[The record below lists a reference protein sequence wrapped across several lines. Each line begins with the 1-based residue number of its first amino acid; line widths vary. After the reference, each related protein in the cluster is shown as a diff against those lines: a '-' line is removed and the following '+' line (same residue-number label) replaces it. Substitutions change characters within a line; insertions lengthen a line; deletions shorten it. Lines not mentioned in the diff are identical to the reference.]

1 LILEVCEANSS
12 FSYKP
17 KGEKKMNKQ
26 RKMETLAIL
35 ALLMASMT
43 LLTMP
48 VQAALPTTNYTGGP
62 LPAGVTPDVTLD
74 TIPYLSVSPNPIG
87 VGQPL
92 LVNIWVQPATQV
104 NRAHT
109 GYSVTFT
116 KPDGTTATVGPMNS
130 YCGDATAWLEY
141 PVDQVGTWKVK
152 FTFAGD
158 YYPAGWYYNGIV
170 YPSLA
175 AIGPYTVSA
184 FGGPIQLGS
193 AYYKPSSTADLAV
206 TVQSDMVASWPPS
219 ALPTDYWS
227 RPVSAMNREWAA
239 IAGDYPY
246 LGHMKNPPPETN
258 SYASNYKFTPYVQAP
273 NSAHIVWQR
282 QGAIAGIMGGDF
294 GAKFYGAG
302 EGSYT
307 GAPSIIFEGR
317 CYQTVTKTAKVL
329 INGTYYD
336 QPTSVWQSYDLRTGE
351 IYWEQTGINAPPTA
365 IDYVKSGEVVPGAS
379 NSQVGTGAALV
390 AISSGRLLKYNP
402 YTGAISLNIS
412 IAPISSGTIYSD
424 PYVLSVQTLGSGAS
438 AQYRLINWTIAGSD
452 TNFTN
457 RVMSNISYA
466 FSSLGTTDY
475 ESGITV
481 STLSYSPSATG
492 VAAEV
497 YIRAASLTTGQLLWN
512 VSSGVGYPLFSGS
525 TACADH
531 GKYAVR
537 FDNGFWYCWDLF
549 SGKQLWKSEAEA
561 MPWGTFGAYTAAS
574 AYGLM
579 YDFTYAGLYAIDWD
593 TGKIAWHFSS
603 PCVPFESPWYPEMD
617 FFGAGPQIADGK
629 LFVSNGEHSPTSPLA
644 RGWTFYCVNATTGQ
658 GIWNISSR
666 GNAGAIADGYLFIDS
681 VYMGYMYVIGKGK
694 TATTVTA
701 PDVAV
706 AKGTAVV
713 IKGTV
718 LDQSPAQP
726 NTPCVSKDSMK
737 TQMEYLHMQ
746 FPIDGTW
753 HNVTMTGVPVTLMAI
768 DSNGAYTDI
777 GTATTSAYYGTYE
790 MAWTPPAEG
799 TYKIVASFA
808 GDDSYGSSGASTAVS
823 VGPAPAEII
832 IPEQVTPPDYTM
844 TIVGMGLVL
853 LVAVAIVGVLLYRK
867 K

>member
-1 LILEVCEANSS
+1 MNS
-12 FSYKP
+12 
-17 KGEKKMNKQ
+17 Q
-26 RKMETLAIL
+26 RKVATVIMIVLFMTSI
-35 ALLMASMT
+35 T
-43 LLTMP
+43 LLTIP
-48 VQAALPTTNYTGGP
+48 VQAQAPTVNYTGGP
-62 LPAGVTPDVTLD
+62 LPAGVTPNATIE

-87 VGQPL
+87 LNQPV

-109 GYSVTFT
+109 GFSVTLT
-116 KPDGTTATVGPMNS
+116 KPDGTTTTVGPMNS
-130 YCGDATAWLEY
+130 YCGDATAWFEY
-141 PVDQVGTWKVK
+141 VVDQVGTWKVK
-152 FTFAGD
+152 FSFAGD
-158 YYPAGWYYNGIV
+158 YYPAGYYYNGFV

-175 AIGPYTVSA
+175 AIGPYTVSM
-184 FGGPIQLGS
+184 FGGPIYLES
-193 AYYKPSSTADLAV
+193 AYYKPSSTADVEL
-206 TVQSDMVASWPPS
+206 TVQADMVASWPPS
-219 ALPTDYWS
+219 ALPTDYWT
-227 RPVSAMNREWAA
+227 RPVSAMNREWAS
-239 IAGDYPY
+239 ITGDYPY
-246 LGHMKNPPPETN
+246 VGHMNNPPPKTN

-282 QGAIAGIMGGDF
+282 QGAIAGIMGGDM

-307 GAPSIIFEGR
+307 GVPSIIFEGR
-317 CYQTVTKTAKVL
+317 CYQTITKTAKVL

-351 IYWEQTGINAPPTA
+351 VYWEQTGINAPPTA
-365 IDYVKSGEVVPGAS
+365 IDYVRSGQVVPGAS

-390 AISSGRLLKYNP
+390 AISNGRLYKYNP
-402 YTGAISLNIS
+402 YTGAVTLNIS
-412 IAPISSGTIYSD
+412 IAPITSGTIYSD
-424 PYVLSVQTLGSGAS
+424 PYVLSVQTIGSGANAS
-438 AQYRLINWTIAGSD
+438 YRLINWTLAGSD

-457 RVMSNISYA
+457 RIMNNISYP

-481 STLSYSPSATG
+481 STLSYTPSATG
-492 VAAEV
+492 VATEV
-497 YIRAASLTTGQLLWN
+497 YIRAVSLTTGQLLWN

-537 FDNGFWYCWDLF
+537 FDDGYWYCWDLA
-549 SGKQLWKSEAEA
+549 SGKQLWKSEAES
-561 MPWGTFGAYTAAS
+561 MPWGSFGAYTAAS

-579 YDFTYAGLYAIDWD
+579 FDFTYAGIYAIDWD

-603 PCVPFESPWYPEMD
+603 PCAPFESPWYPEMD

-644 RGWTFYCVNATTGQ
+644 RGWTFYCVNVTTGK
-658 GIWNISSR
+658 GVWNISSR
-666 GNAGAIADGYLFIDS
+666 GNAGPMADGYLFMDS
-681 VYMGYMYVIGKGK
+681 VYMGYMYVFGKGQS
-694 TATTVTA
+694 ATTVTA
-701 PDVAV
+701 SPKTIANGAQVL
-706 AKGTAVV
+706 
-713 IKGTV
+713 IEGTV

-753 HNVTMTGVPVTLMAI
+753 HNVTMTGVPVTLTAT
-768 DSNGAYTDI
+768 DSANNVINI
-777 GTATTSAYYGTYE
+777 GTATTNAYSGTFSYT
-790 MAWTPPAEG
+790 WTPSKEG
-799 TYKIVASFA
+799 VYTITASFTS
-808 GDDSYGSSGASTAVS
+808 DDSYGSSLASTAVA
-823 VGPAPAEII
+823 VCPAATVPDNTNNQQQIT
-832 IPEQVTPPDYTM
+832 VPDYTM
-844 TIVGMGLVL
+844 TILGVGIAVII
-853 LVAVAIVGVLLYRK
+853 AVAIATVLLYRK